1 MKRITTGLFL
11 AAIVAGSIFCSSKPV
26 FYEELDPQTVLRT
39 IEKLDSV
46 VSTLYGFEPIENPGM
61 EVPGMGLVPQEPF
74 DMARETWS
82 DFRKECY
89 DGDFEKAYHIITEVD
104 SGADWIVY
112 LKISDLRCEF
122 IANILKPML
131 YEFEDVEVAD
141 YKFLDVVEQEFY
153 LEVYSVKNSLDS
165 SLYIPENFPT
175 IIYTLA
181 VMRSKLGYVSEALEL
196 LDVYAIA
203 VNYMYENGAVSNLII
218 TYFLSDIALAAG
230 DLEGAIIYWED
241 YKTFTR
247 ENMYEETDTITYLR
261 FMEIADEEI
270 ENLRELE

>member
-1 MKRITTGLFL
+1 MKRIHIISFL
-11 AAIVAGSIFCSSKPV
+11 AAIIAGTIFCSSKSV

-46 VSTLYGFEPIENPGM
+46 VSTLYGFEPVENPGM

-89 DGDFEKAYHIITEVD
+89 DGDFEKAYHTITEVD

-122 IANILKPML
+122 ISNILKPML
-131 YEFEDVEVAD
+131 YEFEDVDVAD
-141 YKFLDVVEQEFY
+141 SKYLDIIEQEFY
-153 LEVYSVKNSLDS
+153 LEVYSVKSSPDS
-165 SLYIPENFPT
+165 SLYVPETFPEV
-175 IIYTLA
+175 INTLA
-181 VMRSKLGYVSEALEL
+181 VLRAQQGLVEEALEL
-196 LDVYAIA
+196 LDVFGYA
-203 VNYMYENGAVSNLII
+203 VNHVYQNGAVSNLII
-218 TYFLSDIALAAG
+218 TYFLTDIALAAG
-230 DLEGAIIYWED
+230 DVEAAIKYWED

-247 ENMYEETDTITYLR
+247 DNMYEETDTITYLR
-261 FMEIADEEI
+261 FMDIADKEI
-270 ENLRELE
+270 EELKEL

>member
-1 MKRITTGLFL
+1 MKRIITGLFL
-11 AAIVAGSIFCSSKPV
+11 AAIIAGTIFCSSKPV

-131 YEFEDVEVAD
+131 YEFEDVDVAD
-141 YKFLDVVEQEFY
+141 SKYLDIIEQEFY
-153 LEVYSVKNSLDS
+153 LEVYSVKSSPDS
-165 SLYIPENFPT
+165 SLYVPETFPEV
-175 IIYTLA
+175 INTLA
-181 VMRSKLGYVSEALEL
+181 VLRAQQGLVEEALEL
-196 LDVYAIA
+196 LDVFGYA
-203 VNYMYENGAVSNLII
+203 VNHVYQNGAVSNLII
-218 TYFLSDIALAAG
+218 TYFLTDIALAAG
-230 DLEGAIIYWED
+230 DVEAAIKYWED
-241 YKTFTR
+241 YKTFTLD
-247 ENMYEETDTITYLR
+247 NMYEETDTITYLR

-270 ENLRELE
+270 EELKEL